1 MVSAGGTAP
10 VRDTA
15 TGSVSTTSSAVN
27 SAVVNAASATTT
39 AGGAMGASG
48 EPTHGPLSGGGGG
61 SGLFKYVVYK
71 QPLSLDRFY
80 IHDVLPTAEGTGNL
94 TVLETLLS

>member
-1 MVSAGGTAP
+1 MVSVGGGVAP
-10 VRDTA
+10 ARETA

-39 AGGAMGASG
+39 AGGVAVGATGG

-61 SGLFKYVVYK
+61 ASGLFKYVVYK

-80 IHDVLPTAEGTGNL
+80 IHDILPTTEGAGKI
-94 TVLETLLS
+94 SW